1 MSQLCNRYALS
12 SGKSCRIPIIAVTG
26 TNGKT
31 TTTRL
36 LAHIVKKNGYKVGF
50 TTSDGIY
57 IQNHMMEKE
66 ILQVLKVH
74 NVLRDPTVE
83 FAVLETAREV
93 YYALDL
99 VSVFVISV

>member
-1 MSQLCNRYALS
+1 MHLPLLKVCPEMSQLLLLICPP
-12 SGKSCRIPIIAVTG
+12 GKSCRIPIAVTG

-36 LAHIVKKNGYKVGF
+36 LAHIVKNNGYKVGF

-74 NVLRDPTVE
+74 NM
-83 FAVLETAREV
+83 
-93 YYALDL
+93 Y
-99 VSVFVISV
+99 